1 MPRIGRARSIARN
14 LDRTFGPL
22 GAIPDR
28 SPEQPVFQRL
38 QFGRHPVKLRPD
50 ELWGGLGACLRVGSV
65 CRVAAEVRLG
75 CYRGG
80 KKPGFSDL
88 LRIYRGGNTLGL
100 SDAGI
105 NTASVGWGRIGSRGA
120 HMTLRRLRAPLS
132 TGSLA
137 SL

>member
-88 LRIYRGGNTLGL
+88 LRIYRGGNTVGL
-100 SDAGI
+100 HDAGFDTS
-105 NTASVGWGRIGSRGA
+105 NVGWGRNCSRGA
-120 HMTLRRLRAPLS
+120 HNALLRLSGALS
-132 TGSLA
+132 TG
-137 SL
+137 

>member
-14 LDRTFGPL
+14 VDRTFGPL

-100 SDAGI
+100 SDGRI
-105 NTASVGWGRIGSRGA
+105 NTASAGLGPNCSPGRYITIPA
-120 HMTLRRLRAPLS
+120 LRAPLS
-132 TGSLA
+132 IGGLT
-137 SL
+137 